1 MAEKLPEKLD
11 LEIVAPTRQVF
22 AGAVQEV
29 TVPGRE
35 GYLGILPG
43 HAPLLSELKPGLV
56 SFVEDGVRTV
66 LYSGWGFVEVL
77 PDRVSVLVEEAE
89 FPDEVDVEA
98 AMAARSEA
106 EAAFHS
112 HSSELDYAEVMER
125 WEAAVARLQVAGVA
139 PVS

>member
-1 MAEKLPEKLD
+1 MAEILPEKLD

-29 TVPGRE
+29 TV
-35 GYLGILPG
+35 PG

-106 EAAFHS
+106 EAALHS
-112 HSSELDYAEVMER
+112 HSSELNYTEVMER

-139 PVS
+139 PGS